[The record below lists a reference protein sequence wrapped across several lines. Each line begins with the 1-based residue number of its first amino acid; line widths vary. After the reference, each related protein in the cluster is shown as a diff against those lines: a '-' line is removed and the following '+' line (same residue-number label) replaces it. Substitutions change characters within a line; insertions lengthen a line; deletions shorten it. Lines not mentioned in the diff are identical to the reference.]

1 MLDTDLDDY
10 LTEYRL
16 QAPAEPITHYEG
28 KCHIQFLFCCIRIIG
43 FSYNGYFVI
52 TTLYIIA

>member
-10 LTEYRL
+10 LSEYRL

-28 KCHIQFLFCCIRIIG
+28 TYISLFFFCTQV
-43 FSYNGYFVI
+43 Y
-52 TTLYIIA
+52 